1 MKTINERIYYLRKK
15 VLKISQRELGK
26 ILGIGDT
33 AVSKLEKV
41 GSTVTERNIK
51 NICTEFDVSYAWLV
65 NGLGDIFIENNN
77 SIRERIKFLRTNEL
91 KMTQIEFGKRLGSAG
106 STVVGWEKGDRTP
119 PEATIKLICNE
130 FRVNYNWLVDGN
142 GDIFIEDDESTIE
155 SLKRNYNLRDVEVRI
170 IQEFLKL
177 DENERDVL
185 TNYLERA
192 VGKGE

>member
-33 AVSKLEKV
+33 AVSKLEKT

-65 NGLGDIFIENNN
+65 NGLGDIFIE
-77 SIRERIKFLRTNEL
+77 
-91 KMTQIEFGKRLGSAG
+91 
-106 STVVGWEKGDRTP
+106 
-119 PEATIKLICNE
+119 
-130 FRVNYNWLVDGN
+130 
-142 GDIFIEDDESTIE
+142 DDESTVE
-155 SLKRNYNLRDVEVRI
+155 LLKRDYNLRDVEVRL

-185 TNYLERA
+185 INYLERA
-192 VGKGE
+192 IGKGE